1 MSPENKPIVNEIR
14 EKILKLE
21 KEHDIKLSTM
31 QKTLFSIEGQI
42 VTILDTLY
50 GNVRLFI
57 IDQKVINADEDIA
70 EKLDINEGDKVHLRE
85 VLIHKNGRPLIYGF
99 SYIPQDRCSDTII
112 EKLLAEK
119 STTDRIMLEHKI
131 ETRTEVTNLTV
142 EKPSASLQSL
152 FNTTEDMLSREYI
165 LIHKKNIVIW
175 SKEIFPISYFK
186 DWVI

>member
-1 MSPENKPIVNEIR
+1 MNPEKTPINEIR
-14 EKILKLE
+14 TKILELE
-21 KEHDIKLSTM
+21 DNYDIKLSTM

-50 GNVRLFI
+50 GNVKLFI
-57 IDQKVINADEDIA
+57 IDQKIIKADEDIA
-70 EKLDINEGDKVHLRE
+70 EKLDINEGDEVDLRE
-85 VLIHKNGRPLIYGF
+85 VLIHKHGRPLIYGF
-99 SYIPQDRCSDTII
+99 SYIPKDRCSDTVI
-112 EKLLAEK
+112 EKLLNEK
-119 STTDRIMLEHKI
+119 STTGRILLEHKI
-131 ETRTEVTNLTV
+131 ESRTEVINISI
-142 EKPSASLQSL
+142 EKPSATLQSV